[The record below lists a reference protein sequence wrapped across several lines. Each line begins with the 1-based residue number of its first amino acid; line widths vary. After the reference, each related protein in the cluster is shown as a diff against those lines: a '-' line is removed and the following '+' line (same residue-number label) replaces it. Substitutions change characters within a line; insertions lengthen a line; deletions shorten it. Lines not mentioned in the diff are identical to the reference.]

1 MNLDKINDEISEIN
15 NLVGDNLDKKANEV
29 FAGKVVRKDLVRK
42 VKVGANVPVYVLE
55 YLLGKYCATDDV
67 QAIDA
72 GLKIVNNTLADNYVR
87 PDESMKAQA
96 KVKSKGRHSFI
107 DKIEVRLVAS
117 EDKYWATLINF
128 GYKYVHISDR
138 DINKYEKLLQGG
150 IWAQIDMEYLYEM
163 EDGSKNKS
171 PFRIRQLQ
179 PIQIAAFDINEYIE
193 NRKAFTTDE
202 WIDFLIRTIGL
213 EPSVPEFTRRKK
225 LLILSRFIPMIENN
239 FNFIELG
246 PRGTGKS
253 YAFQDVSPYTILM
266 TGPITVAN
274 LFYNIGKSQMG
285 LVGVWDAVAFDEVAD
300 LNKMPK
306 EVISSLKTYCES
318 GTFARGREA
327 LTGKASIVFFGNTN
341 QPVEVLVQ
349 SSHLFAPLP
358 DIIRNDIAFLD
369 RIHFYLPGWEM
380 DKMQNK
386 FLTNGYGFV
395 VDYFAEAIK
404 ELRKQNFTECLDS
417 YFELGSHLNT
427 RDTKAVRRAV
437 SGLLKLIHPD
447 KNYTKE
453 ELYEYL
459 QLAVEGRR
467 RVKEQLKKLAP
478 YEYSQTSFS
487 IKDKE
492 TLQEYYV
499 GVPEAGGKGLIS
511 GDPLSPGTLYTIAVN
526 EQSKVSI
533 YRIEVNM
540 FPGTGKLKIS
550 GSLDKTMKDSFLR
563 AFDYLKGI
571 KEQVGIGAEFN
582 NSDFGVEA
590 VDLLGTSVY
599 FPLGV
604 ALFVALFSALKRQ
617 SVLPAMIV
625 LGDMTVT
632 GNIKPVFS
640 LSEPLQVALDNGAKR
655 ALVPIENKRNYF
667 DVAADIVESVD
678 PIFYKDP
685 ITAAMKGLGIV

>member
-1 MNLDKINDEISEIN
+1 MNLDNNKVNEIRNVTIH
-15 NLVGDNLDKKANEV
+15 DYLDKKVNEI

-55 YLLGKYCATDDV
+55 YLLGKYCATDDER
-67 QAIDA
+67 AIEA
-72 GLKIVNNTLADNYVR
+72 GLKIVNDILAENYVR

-96 KVKSKGRHSFI
+96 KVKTKGRHQFI
-107 DKIEVRLVAS
+107 DKVEVRLVAS
-117 EDKYWATLINF
+117 EDKYWASLVNF
-128 GYKYVHISDR
+128 GYKYVHISDK

-150 IWAQIDMEYLYEM
+150 IWAQVDMEYLYEM
-163 EDGSKNKS
+163 DDNKKNRS

-179 PIQIAAFDINEYIE
+179 PIQIAAFDLDEYIE
-193 NRKAFTTDE
+193 KRKAFTTEE

-213 EPSVPEFTRRKK
+213 EPLASELTRRKK

-253 YAFQDVSPYTILM
+253 YAFQDISPYSILI
-266 TGPITVAN
+266 TGPTTVAN
-274 LFYNIGKSQMG
+274 LFYNIGKNQMG

-300 LNKMPK
+300 LSKMPK
-306 EVISSLKTYCES
+306 EVITSLKTYCES

-341 QPVEVLVQ
+341 QPVEIMVQ

-358 DIIRNDIAFLD
+358 EVIRNDIAFLD

-395 VDYFAEAIK
+395 VDYFAEAMK
-404 ELRKQNFTECLDS
+404 EMRKQNFTECIDS

-427 RDTKAVRRAV
+427 RDTKAVRRTV
-437 SGLLKLIHPD
+437 SGFLKLIHPD

-459 QLAVEGRR
+459 QIAIEGRR

-492 TLQEYYV
+492 SLQEYYI

-511 GDPLSPGTLYTIAVN
+511 PDPLAPGNLYTIAVN

-533 YRIEVNM
+533 YRIEVNI

-550 GSLDKTMKDSFLR
+550 GSLDKTMKDSFQR

-571 KEQVGIGAEFN
+571 KGQVGIGAEFN
-582 NSDFGVEA
+582 NNDFGVEA
-590 VDLLGTSVY
+590 VDLLGTGVY
-599 FPLGV
+599 CPLGV
-604 ALFVALFSALKRQ
+604 ALFVALFSALKKQ
-617 SVLPAMIV
+617 SVLPAMVV

-667 DVAADIVESVD
+667 DVASDIVESVD

-685 ITAAMKGLGIV
+685 ITAAMKGLGII